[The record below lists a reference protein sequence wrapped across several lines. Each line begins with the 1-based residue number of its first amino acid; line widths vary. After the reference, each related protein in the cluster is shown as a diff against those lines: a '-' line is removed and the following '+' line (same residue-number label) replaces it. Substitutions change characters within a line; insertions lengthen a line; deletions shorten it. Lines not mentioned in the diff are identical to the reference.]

1 MDIVGVRP
9 AKTFNHEWH
18 EGTRRKAIGVLQGW
32 DTLMTLERLL
42 ECQPRRSHFQSR
54 VRGRDCGCMAQ
65 ESTNEKDNLRVE
77 KLSLLVLTLCIV
89 VLVYVLVARPF

>member
-42 ECQPRRSHFQSR
+42 ECQPRRSHFQS
-54 VRGRDCGCMAQ
+54 
-65 ESTNEKDNLRVE
+65 
-77 KLSLLVLTLCIV
+77 
-89 VLVYVLVARPF
+89 